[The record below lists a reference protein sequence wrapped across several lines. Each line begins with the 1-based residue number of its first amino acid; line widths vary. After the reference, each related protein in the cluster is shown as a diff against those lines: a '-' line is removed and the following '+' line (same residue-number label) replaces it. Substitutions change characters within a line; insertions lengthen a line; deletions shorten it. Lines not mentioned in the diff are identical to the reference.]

1 MGILKGMERPD
12 NAILKKRLSTFRTA
26 KGLLTNVSDE
36 LLVDILRAWETWP
49 GTSKEFYQSLGT
61 SKTQMAVL
69 MGKAKKA
76 RREGHYPVEEF
87 KEIQVAGGGNGS
99 YGMEVL
105 WEGGRVVRFSKVD
118 TLVEFLQKAKT

>member
-1 MGILKGMERPD
+1 
-12 NAILKKRLSTFRTA
+12 
-26 KGLLTNVSDE
+26 LLTNVSEE

-76 RREGHYPVEEF
+76 RREGHYPAEEF
-87 KEIQVAGGGNGS
+87 KEIQVAGAGS
-99 YGMEVL
+99 GLYGMEVL
-105 WEGGRVVRFSKVD
+105 WEGGRVIRFSKVVD
-118 TLVEFLQKAKT
+118 LVEFLRGAKS

>member
-1 MGILKGMERPD
+1 MSE
-12 NAILKKRLSTFRTA
+12 
-26 KGLLTNVSDE
+26 E

-61 SKTQMAVL
+61 SKAQMAVL

-76 RREGHYPVEEF
+76 RREGHYPAEEF
-87 KEIQVAGGGNGS
+87 KEIQVAGAGNGS

-105 WEGGRVVRFSKVD
+105 WEGGRVIRFSKVD
-118 TLVEFLQKAKT
+118 ALVEFLQKAKA